1 MRIPAAAKT
10 LASDGPVSD
19 ADLVEAVGPLLR
31 TLVANLRIFTNDYQA
46 DATRRPEALAVDP
59 YDLLA
64 VAEVCFDG
72 FRRWAAQR

>member
-19 ADLVEAVGPLLR
+19 VDLVEAVGPLLR
-31 TLVANLRIFTNDYQA
+31 TLVANLRVLVIDSQD
-46 DATRRPEALAVDP
+46 DAAPRPAALAVDP
-59 YDLLA
+59 HDLLA
-64 VAEVCFDG
+64 VAEACFDG